1 MINRISNSIMYPHN
15 LINWNTIGI
24 MTKASQCCQSMRWKT
39 VYLDWLTRFDQ
50 IWLNKFSRRNQYGQ
64 HDRFASKAAFKR
76 TLEKS
81 LCVLCRRGEPQPL
94 ILISAVTAEA
104 LFLRRRSATIISFG
118 SLQLR
123 SSSFSYFYFAFY
135 HFFFLFFL
143 SRLQNFHPPIIVPE
157 KVPWTVMFPSGQKYI
172 RLWRELT
179 PLDAIISPISTSA
192 ADFLL
197 TRLAL

>member
-135 HFFFLFFL
+135 HFFYLFFIQTAEF
-143 SRLQNFHPPIIVPE
+143 SPANHR
-157 KVPWTVMFPSGQKYI
+157 T
-172 RLWRELT
+172 RESSMNSYVSFGAEIYTALKG
-179 PLDAIISPISTSA
+179 AYSA
-192 ADFLL
+192 
-197 TRLAL
+197 RRHN